1 METSASSGNPGSS
14 GSSDQAG
21 NPVVILNPTANR
33 GNMQQYRALIRSRL
47 EQDYGGVGDYVETTR
62 RGEAKE
68 RAFHAA
74 KEGRPVIIVGG
85 DGSLH
90 EVANGILSAGCRVPL
105 GIIAAGSGNDFSWNT
120 LKLPHDPA
128 EAIERAFAGHLV
140 NADAGIVN
148 GEYFVN
154 SFSVGIDADIAV
166 AAGWMKKI
174 PLMSGERLYYS
185 TTVKQLLFGYYRC
198 PWLKFSVDGNDQ
210 IEEATTLRRYVLMA
224 VTNGPTYGAGFRINP
239 TAVYDDGLLDIC
251 TISYTPLSRALKLLP
266 VVQKGEH
273 AQLPEVTFYRAKA
286 VHIQSKKTVNIQMD
300 GETTSAT
307 SYDAKILP
315 GALWVRV

>member
-1 METSASSGNPGSS
+1 METPASSGERGSS
-14 GSSDQAG
+14 ELSD

-33 GNMQQYRALIRSRL
+33 GNMQHYRALIRSRL
-47 EQDYGGVGDYVETTR
+47 EQEHEAGGEYVETTR

-90 EVANGILSAGCRVPL
+90 EVANGILEAGRRVPL
-105 GIIAAGSGNDFSWNT
+105 GIVAAGSGNDFAWNT
-120 LKLPHDPA
+120 LKLPYDPA
-128 EAIERAFAGHLV
+128 EAIERAFNGRLV
-140 NADAGIVN
+140 DADAGIVN

-166 AAGWMKKI
+166 AASWMKKI
-174 PLMSGERLYYS
+174 PLMSGQRLYYT
-185 TTVKQLLFGYYRC
+185 TTVKQLLFGYHRC
-198 PWLKFSVDGNDQ
+198 PWLKLSIDGNEEM
-210 IEEATTLRRYVLMA
+210 EEAITMRRYVVMA

-239 TAVYDDGLLDIC
+239 TADYDDGLFDVC
-251 TISYTPLSRALKLLP
+251 TISYTPLARALKLLP

-273 AQLPEVTFYRAKA
+273 ATLPEVTFYRARA
-286 VHIQSKKTVNIQMD
+286 VHIQSKNPVNIQMD